1 MKKTLLCHFYN
12 EEWMLPWFLNH
23 HKQIFDHG
31 IMIDYHSTDRSVEI
45 IREICPTWDIVTS
58 RNNDFQADMIDVEVN
73 AIESQIEGWKICLNV
88 TEQLI
93 GDYSVIDDQSPSTI
107 LVPSI
112 FMVDTEYRTRVPN
125 PDFPLYKQYYNGFS
139 FKDGQQAFLERRSRR
154 LHCTKDPYPTSSTI
168 DCMAP
173 GRHYNFYSTDQ
184 LVTLYYGWCPFDQG
198 QLNRK
203 LQIQT
208 QIPWVDRQRGW
219 GYHHITNAE
228 TLTYRLENEFLPRAR
243 DLTEEINYY
252 VNKHENFSN
261 LLQA

>member
-31 IMIDYHSTDRSVEI
+31 IMIDYHSTDRSVDI
-45 IREICPTWDIVTS
+45 IREICPSWDIITS
-58 RNNDFQADMIDVEVN
+58 RNPDFQADMIDVEVN
-73 AIESQIEGWKICLNV
+73 DLEAGIEGWKICLNV

-93 GDYSVIDDQSPSTI
+93 GDYSVIDDNGPNTI

-112 FMVDTEYRTRVPN
+112 FMVDTEYRTRVAN
-125 PDFPLYKQYYNGFS
+125 PDVPLYKQYYNGFS
-139 FKDGQQAFLERRSRR
+139 FKDSGQAFLERRSRR
-154 LHCTKDPYPTSSTI
+154 LHCTKDPYPTASTP

-173 GRHYNFYSTDQ
+173 GRHYNFYSTDK
-184 LVTLYYGWCPFDQG
+184 LAVLYYGWCPFDQN

-208 QIPWVDRQRGW
+208 QIPLIDRQRGW
-219 GYHHITNAE
+219 GFHHITNAE
-228 TLTYRLENEFLPRAR
+228 TLTYRLETEFIPRAR
-243 DLTEEINYY
+243 DLTNDINYY
-252 VNKHENFSN
+252 VEQHENFSN
-261 LLQA
+261 LL